1 MTPRLPIEVYG
12 GAVYMDQREAFRQ
25 CDRACRETASAHAV
39 VAVGNGWAV
48 VRIHYAA
55 IAVEAARRDVALV
68 DVVERSPAASSQL
81 ERFAALVG
89 AGVDPKVAARSGR
102 GEPS

>member
-68 DVVERSPAASSQL
+68 DVVDRSPRPSQL
-81 ERFAALVG
+81 DRFSALVA
-89 AGVDPKVAARSGR
+89 AGVDPNVAARSGR